1 MAAHLGTFLKHLWLD
16 EDDSRRAIP
25 PEVLERIRARVALS
39 ETLNGGEIR
48 ICVEAALPLSQLW
61 QVGARH
67 SLQQVIRARA
77 RTLFGALGV
86 WDTAQNNGVLIYLLL
101 AEHAIE
107 LVADRG
113 LNERIDDAQWAV
125 LVARMGDT
133 FRLGRY
139 EDGLTQAIDEV
150 SAVLTRHFA
159 MPGGAPSGPGPH
171 NPNELPDTPTLL

>member
-1 MAAHLGTFLKHLWLD
+1 MAARLSTFVKHLWMD
-16 EDDSRRAIP
+16 EDDSRRAIS
-25 PEVLERIRARVALS
+25 PEILNRITERVASS
-39 ETLNGGEIR
+39 ETLHGGEIR
-48 ICVEAALPLSQLW
+48 ICVEAALPLSELW
-61 QVGARH
+61 QVCAH
-67 SLQQVIRARA
+67 LSLQQVIRARA

-113 LNERIDDAQWAV
+113 LNDRIDSAHWAA
-125 LVARMGDT
+125 LAARMGEA
-133 FRLGRY
+133 FRQGHY

-159 MPGGAPSGPGPH
+159 KPDGASSGAGAH
-171 NPNELPDTPTLL
+171 NLNELPDTPTLL